1 MALKLRYSDYVTLEC
16 DTSSIPYSLLVD
28 TQADISILRHSKID
42 NDARIDRSDIIFI
55 KGITSETLS
64 TIGTCMVQIYFSETT
79 IQHLF
84 HIVSDHF
91 DINADGIIGKDF
103 LTKFNCHINFE
114 TMTITINNS
123 DIPKIL
129 SINRNT
135 NNEITIPART
145 ETTEQFHI
153 DSQVPCLVDNA
164 EISPGVFIARTIVHP
179 NLAYIRVINTCDTP
193 QVISR
198 QLSANEPLHNYSIYS
213 IMDVTM
219 NPEREHE
226 VIRIITPTIP
236 PQFRAILIPLI
247 RQYADI
253 FALTTDVMTTN
264 NFYEQKLRIKDD
276 SPTYIKNYR
285 TPHSQKAEIH
295 QQISNLLSN
304 SLIEPSTSCYNSPI
318 ILVPKKS
325 PTNIKK
331 WRMCIDYRAVNKRL
345 LSDRFPLPRIDSIL
359 DGLGRAQFF
368 SVIDLYNGFHQ
379 VPLAEESRD
388 ITAFSAD
395 HGSYQWKVLP
405 FGLSVSPNS
414 FTRMM
419 TLAFSGLPSDQA
431 FIYMDDII
439 VIGKSIKNHVEH
451 LTNTFQVCRQR
462 NLKLNPGKSQ
472 FFRTE
477 VLFLGHLCTNKGIF
491 PDPSK
496 YDQITNYPQPTDA
509 EAVRRFTA
517 LANFYRKFVPNFA
530 LITIPLNALTKKKA
544 IFNWSHECQ
553 TAFDQLK
560 IILTS
565 PQVLVYPDY
574 NAEFEITV
582 DASQLGVGAVL
593 SQNDKPISFA
603 SKAFSRAERN
613 KSTIEQE
620 LIAIHWAITHFKCYI
635 YGTQFRVRTD
645 HRPLVYLF
653 NLKDPS
659 SKLTR
664 LRLDL
669 EEYTFSIEHIP
680 GKTNV
685 VADALSRIHIKDIIE
700 SESVK
705 AIRFMTTRSMVRAKL
720 PIISDNSPSINDKIP
735 KIYEATEHCV
745 DKQVPLLKTYFSQ
758 QNDQCSIT
766 LRIKNK
772 NIELHR
778 SYAPFI
784 IEDFLTETFNRL
796 NIEAN
801 NSSISKF
808 KIYRNDILLRK
819 SGIPLFKETG
829 SKILNNVSIAI
840 TQTPQ
845 PVSNREK
852 QQELINLYHNNP
864 VFGGHVGKKRLYYKL
879 RQHYYWKKMMRDVA
893 TFANSCLK
901 CQQNKVIR
909 HVKLPMCITDTP
921 GRPFEKISIDT
932 VGPLP
937 ITENGNNYVL
947 TINCNLTKY
956 FIAVPMPNKEAKTI
970 AKSIVENVF
979 LIFGLSKFIL
989 TDMGTEYVNKVFK
1002 NITKLFD
1009 INHLTSTPYH
1019 PHTVG
1024 GIERSHRTLNEY
1036 LRSYLAPN
1044 TAEWDTYVKLFAY
1057 CYNTTPNS
1065 SFECKFSPFEL
1076 IFGKYPPTMDFL
1088 NNQSTDP
1095 IYNFDDYAVNLK
1107 YKLQLS
1113 HKMAKELLTKLKLRN
1128 KINFDKNTH
1137 YIKFKINDKVLAL
1150 GNNHKLHKVYEGP
1163 FTIIELTRFNAK
1175 IKNDATGQIKT
1186 LHQNRIIKQN

>member
-1 MALKLRYSDYVTLEC
+1 MTVEC
-16 DTSSIPYSLLVD
+16 NTSSIPYSLLVD
-28 TQADISILRHSKID
+28 TQADISILKYSAITT
-42 NDARIDRSDIIFI
+42 DAPIDRSDTISI
-55 KGITSETLS
+55 KGITSEILS
-64 TIGTCMVQIYFSETT
+64 SIGTCIILIYIGDTT
-79 IQHLF
+79 IEHLF

-103 LTKFNCHINFE
+103 LAKFNCQINFE
-114 TMTITINNS
+114 SMTITINNTNS
-123 DIPKIL
+123 PKIL

-135 NNEITIPART
+135 IDTVTIPARS
-145 ETTEQFHI
+145 ETTEHFHI
-153 DSQVPCLVDNA
+153 DSQVPCLVDNT

-179 NLAYIRVINTCDTP
+179 NQAYIRVINTCETP
-193 QVISR
+193 QIISR
-198 QLSANEPLHNYSIYS
+198 HLSSNEPLDHYSIYS
-213 IMDVTM
+213 LMKVHM
-219 NPEREHE
+219 NPEREEE
-226 VIRIITPTIP
+226 VIRIITPKIP
-236 PQFRAILIPLI
+236 PQFRALLIPLI
-247 RQYADI
+247 RQFADI

-285 TPHSQKAEIH
+285 TPHSQKIEIQ

-325 PTNIKK
+325 PTNLKK

-388 ITAFSAD
+388 ITAFSAED
-395 HGSYQWKVLP
+395 GSYQWKVLP

-439 VIGKSIKNHVEH
+439 VIGKSLKNHIDH

-462 NLKLNPGKSQ
+462 NLKLNPEKSQ

-477 VLFLGHLCTNKGIF
+477 VLFLGHLCTNKGIL

-496 YDQITNYPQPTDA
+496 YDQIRNYPRPTDGD
-509 EAVRRFTA
+509 AVRRFTA

-553 TAFDQLK
+553 TAFDHLK
-560 IILTS
+560 SILTS
-565 PQVLVYPDY
+565 PQVLTYPDY

-593 SQNDKPISFA
+593 SQADKPIAFA
-603 SKAFSRAERN
+603 SKAFSSAERN

-620 LIAIHWAITHFKCYI
+620 LIAIHWAITHFRCYI

-669 EEYTFSIEHIP
+669 EEYTFTIEHIP

-685 VADALSRIHIKDIIE
+685 VADALSRIHIKNIIE

-705 AIRFMTTRSMVRAKL
+705 AIRFMTTRSMARAKL
-720 PIISDNSPSINDKIP
+720 PIISDKLPIVSDKTPI
-735 KIYEATEHCV
+735 IYEATEHCV
-745 DKQVPLLKTYFSQ
+745 DKQVPLMKTYFSQ
-758 QNDQCSIT
+758 QNNQCSIT
-766 LRIKNK
+766 LRNKNQ
-772 NIELHR
+772 NIELYR
-778 SYAPFI
+778 SYVPFI

-796 NIEAN
+796 NIEAST
-801 NSSISKF
+801 SSISKF

-819 SGIPLFKETG
+819 SGITLFKETG
-829 SKILNNVSIAI
+829 NKILKNLSIAI

-845 PVSNREK
+845 SVSNRHK
-852 QQELINLYHNNP
+852 QQDLLNLYHNNP

-893 TFANSCLK
+893 TFTNSCLQ
-901 CQQNKVIR
+901 CQQNKVTR

-932 VGPLP
+932 IGPLP
-937 ITENGNNYVL
+937 ITENGNIYAL

-956 FIAVPMPNKEAKTI
+956 FIAVPMANKEAKTV
-970 AKSIVENVF
+970 ARSIMENVF
-979 LIFGLSKFIL
+979 LIFGLSKHIL
-989 TDMGTEYVNKVFK
+989 TDMGTEYVNKIFK
-1002 NITKLFD
+1002 NVTKLFD
-1009 INHLTSTPYH
+1009 INHQTSTPYH

-1044 TAEWDTYVKLFAY
+1044 TPEWDTYVKLFAY

-1065 SFECKFSPFEL
+1065 SFDCKFSPFEL
-1076 IFGKYPPTMDFL
+1076 VFGKHSPTIDFL
-1088 NNQSTDP
+1088 NNKRTDP
-1095 IYNFDDYAVNLK
+1095 IYDFDDYAVNLK
-1107 YKLQLS
+1107 YKLQIS
-1113 HKMAKELLTKLKLRN
+1113 HKMAKELLIKLKLRN
-1128 KINFDKNTH
+1128 KHNFDKNTH
-1137 YIKFKINDKVLAL
+1137 YIKFELNDKVLAL

-1163 FTIIELTRFNAK
+1163 FTIIELTKFNAK
-1175 IKNDATGQIKT
+1175 IKHDVTGQIKT
-1186 LHQNRIIKQN
+1186 LHQNRIIKHTNQINHLQV